1 MWKSLWATDWI
12 FVCTYHYRKMIINFK
27 YYLNDL
33 KYGSDIVLSLLYF
46 ADPLGQ
52 TTIDSR
58 LRYDTYSPHHH
69 LRGSEKQ
76 NGSPSGRSP
85 NGETYKHL
93 DSHRYELPFITICKV
108 IIILLFLF
116 FHTQLT
122 WKCHKFRRCNSWIWD
137 IPMSIENCEKQNW
150 GRTIQ
155 W

>member
-1 MWKSLWATDWI
+1 MWKSLWAMDWI
-12 FVCTYHYRKMIINFK
+12 FVCTYHYGKMIINFK

-108 IIILLFLF
+108 IIIILLFLF
-116 FHTQLT
+116 FN
-122 WKCHKFRRCNSWIWD
+122 KCHKFRRCNSW
-137 IPMSIENCEKQNW
+137 NW
-150 GRTIQ
+150 ELWKTKMGKDDTVIVLYKFDKVN
-155 W
+155 

>member
-1 MWKSLWATDWI
+1 
-12 FVCTYHYRKMIINFK
+12 MIINFK
-27 YYLNDL
+27 YYFNDL

-108 IIILLFLF
+108 IIIFLFLF
-116 FHTQLT
+116 SILNWHGSVINSEDATVEFLFSEISKNLT
-122 WKCHKFRRCNSWIWD
+122 THNFKG
-137 IPMSIENCEKQNW
+137 SILFKLQS
-150 GRTIQ
+150 
-155 W
+155 